1 MCRVIQRPSNGHYQV
16 KSAGGDKMKAP
27 VLHNVQSGEDN
38 PGAVY
43 VPDNSAPEYI
53 YWIKYIKDPILF
65 SPNLTCLGC
74 WLLDTGNKTIIYF
87 IKKAIVYKEMK
98 WECNILCAG

>member
-16 KSAGGDKMKAP
+16 KSAGGDKMRAP

-65 SPNLTCLGC
+65 SPNLTCC
-74 WLLDTGNKTIIYF
+74 WLLTP
-87 IKKAIVYKEMK
+87 
-98 WECNILCAG
+98 